1 MVFCANI
8 ATLSIVL
15 LAMLKA
21 ETRFTFKSFI
31 EALVASSRGALM
43 VSACCACSGLIVGV
57 LSLTGI
63 GYKFINLITILAG
76 DSLFLL
82 MVYLMLTS
90 FVLGMGIPTTPAYI
104 VVATLGAPALIK
116 AGAPQLVAHMFVFYY
131 AILSFITPPVCVAAF
146 AGAAIAESKAM
157 ETGFIALKL
166 GIVAFIRAL
175 HVRLSARAPRHRRN
189 ARNHLG
195 RPHSHHR
202 RHRHRGRYAEL
213 ASVLDLRMG
222 TRLPAH
228 RRADAHLSRPLHRHH
243 RLRAPLLRRHR
254 PDAPPRRA
262 PSPHNPAPQEPFL
275 RCPPGI
281 PPAEGCSVPHLHITA
296 Q

>member
-1 MVFCANI
+1 
-8 ATLSIVL
+8 
-15 LAMLKA
+15 MLKA

-146 AGAAIAESKAM
+146 AGAAIAGCAAGE
-157 ETGFIALKL
+157 
-166 GIVAFIRAL
+166 
-175 HVRLSARAPRHRRN
+175 
-189 ARNHLG
+189 
-195 RPHSHHR
+195 
-202 RHRHRGRYAEL
+202 
-213 ASVLDLRMG
+213 
-222 TRLPAH
+222 
-228 RRADAHLSRPLHRHH
+228 
-243 RLRAPLLRRHR
+243 
-254 PDAPPRRA
+254 
-262 PSPHNPAPQEPFL
+262 
-275 RCPPGI
+275 
-281 PPAEGCSVPHLHITA
+281 EGCVGL
-296 Q
+296 

>member
-1 MVFCANI
+1 
-8 ATLSIVL
+8 
-15 LAMLKA
+15 
-21 ETRFTFKSFI
+21 
-31 EALVASSRGALM
+31 
-43 VSACCACSGLIVGV
+43 
-57 LSLTGI
+57 
-63 GYKFINLITILAG
+63 
-76 DSLFLL
+76 
-82 MVYLMLTS
+82 MLTS

-166 GIVAFIRAL
+166 GMWPSSCPTCSSISPRS
-175 HVRLSARAPRHRRN
+175 SASAKRPKSSGRH
-189 ARNHLG
+189 
-195 RPHSHHR
+195 HSHHR

-228 RRADAHLSRPLHRHH
+228 RRGG
-243 RLRAPLLRRHR
+243 
-254 PDAPPRRA
+254 
-262 PSPHNPAPQEPFL
+262 E
-275 RCPPGI
+275 
-281 PPAEGCSVPHLHITA
+281 T
-296 Q
+296 

>member
-1 MVFCANI
+1 M
-8 ATLSIVL
+8 
-15 LAMLKA
+15 
-21 ETRFTFKSFI
+21 
-31 EALVASSRGALM
+31 
-43 VSACCACSGLIVGV
+43 GV

-166 GIVAFIRAL
+166 GIVAFIVPYMFVYQPAL
-175 HVRLSARAPRHRRN
+175 
-189 ARNHLG
+189 LG
-195 RPHSHHR
+195 IGETPEIIW
-202 RHRHRGRYAEL
+202 A
-213 ASVLDLRMG
+213 A
-222 TRLPAH
+222 
-228 RRADAHLSRPLHRHH
+228 
-243 RLRAPLLRRHR
+243 
-254 PDAPPRRA
+254 
-262 PSPHNPAPQEPFL
+262 
-275 RCPPGI
+275 
-281 PPAEGCSVPHLHITA
+281 ITA
-296 Q
+296 IIGVIGIAGGMQSWLLCSTSAWERAFLLIGGLTLIYPASPPTSSASGSSSP